1 MGVDAGCLAKD
12 ADQPKSH
19 DNLFHTVLGMMDV
32 ETRIYDRDLD
42 AFAACT
48 RPAGKEEQPVPPGYH
63 AAQNGE
69 PAASAGGSQEA
80 RWVPG
85 LL

>member
-48 RPAGKEEQPVPPGYH
+48 RPLDKENRPVPGYH

-69 PAASAGGSQEA
+69 PASSAGGSQEA
-80 RWVPG
+80 RWAPG